1 MQEIT
6 ITYSTGTTPTDDPTI
21 TATPNALVVPNQVVN
36 AYDGTQTA
44 TLDVEG
50 SNLTDNVTIALNG
63 GTDSKF
69 EMTIDNGQTWHSTLS
84 LEQNGGE
91 VTIRLKDN
99 LEVGD
104 YYDVITLS
112 SEGATDVTVNVSGS
126 VTTPPTY
133 TVTYNSNGGSGTM
146 TDENSPYLAGVEVTL
161 LENTFTAPE
170 DMIWDSWQ
178 VKDASDNDVTVTEGK
193 FTMPASNVTVTAQWV
208 TDPNAPEYEW
218 VLTDLAS
225 LTENDVFVIVGDNG
239 STYAMTNDNGTGSA
253 PDATAVIVV
262 ANKLSVAPA
271 DSLKWTIGGNATDGY
286 TFYPNGS
293 TTTWLYCTNTNN
305 GVRVGNNTSKT
316 FKMDANS
323 GYLKHDGTSRYIGI
337 YNSSDWRCYTSA
349 GGNIADQTFAFY
361 KRQVASNEPSITL
374 ASYEVEVNANV
385 HTTPTTIAVTYA
397 NIDFENNVPEVV
409 FYEQD
414 GSTEAI
420 YDWLFVD
427 LDADWNVYY
436 TIDEENTNNA
446 ARTAYFKVLG
456 YDSNGNNVYSD
467 LASITQ
473 TAPAPK
479 YTARVAS
486 NISNGTVMIVDG
498 TSELE
503 IIEVEDGT
511 EVTLTYT
518 AEAGYALGE
527 WNVYKDGDETV
538 KVTVSNNKFNMP
550 AYDVV
555 ISATFAEATTYTLI
569 TSIDELVS
577 GKRYVI
583 AGSKNDI
590 VYVLGKTGDNN
601 RPGVAVETSNNTII
615 GNENICEVVIIGPDA
630 DGFYTLYDVANAG
643 YLYAASGTS
652 NYLKAQ
658 SPTDNN
664 GRWTIIFEN
673 EAANIVAQGSNS
685 RNILRFNKNGQNN
698 PIFSCYGS
706 GQQPIYLY
714 AKNNEAT
721 VSCEMAI
728 DGYGTSDGNWYL
740 IASPVGQVTPTEAN
754 GFLTPDYDLYRF
766 DQTQEQEWR
775 NYKQQP
781 FNLVSGHGYLYA
793 NSGNVTL
800 TFEGY
805 PYVGSGQVFLSYT
818 EGNNWAGW
826 NLIGNPFNAAATI
839 PDTISYYTMNE
850 DGSDFATGESF
861 TIGAMEGIFVKTAE
875 TGKYVTFTQSA
886 KANAEHNARLVL
898 NLNSNSKLIDRAI
911 VRFGEGQT
919 LPKFMLNEAHTKLY
933 FTQNGT
939 DYAVVRSEGEG
950 EMPINF
956 KAEHNGT
963 YTIGIS
969 AKDMEFSRLRLIDNM
984 TGADIDLL
992 ATPSYTFEAKTT
1004 DYASRFR
1011 LVFSSTGIEENEN
1024 ANFAYYNGSEWVIN
1038 ATDNATVEV
1047 IDMMGRVVLSGTN
1060 TIATNDMQAGVYVI
1074 RLVDGNNVKTQK
1086 IVVR

>member
-1 MQEIT
+1 MV
-6 ITYSTGTTPTDDPTI
+6 TYETGGGSTDPTI
-21 TATPNALVVPNQVVN
+21 TATPTTLAVPNQVVN

-63 GTDSKF
+63 GTSSKF
-69 EMTIDNGQTWHSTLS
+69 EMKTDGQTWASSLT
-84 LEQNGGE
+84 LEQSGGSFSSK

-99 LEVGD
+99 LEVGE
-104 YYDVITLS
+104 YNDVITLS
-112 SEGATDVTVNVSGS
+112 SEGATDVTVNVNAS

-133 TVTYNSNGGSGTM
+133 TVTYDSNGGSGTM
-146 TDENSPYLAGVEVTL
+146 TDPDSPYHAGDVVALLAS
-161 LENTFTAPE
+161 TFTAPE
-170 DMIWDSWQ
+170 GMIWDSWQ
-178 VKDASDNDVTVTEGK
+178 VKDADNNDVEVNNGT
-193 FTMPASNVTVTAQWV
+193 FTMPASNVTVTAQWIP
-208 TDPNAPEYEW
+208 DPDAPEYEW
-218 VLTDLAS
+218 VLTDLAE
-225 LTENDVFVIVGDNG
+225 LTANDVFVIVGDNG
-239 STYAMTNDNGTGSA
+239 DTYAMTNDNGTGSA
-253 PDATAVIVV
+253 PAASDVTVD
-262 ANKLSVAPA
+262 NGKLSDAPA
-271 DSLKWTIGGNATDGY
+271 DNLKWNISGNATDGY

-293 TTTWLYCTNTNN
+293 TENWLYCTNTNN
-305 GVRVGNNTSKT
+305 GVRVGKNNSKT
-316 FKMDANS
+316 FTINS
-323 GYLKHDGTSRYIGI
+323 GYLYHDGTSRHVGI
-337 YNSSDWRCYTSA
+337 YNAQDWRCYSPQS
-349 GGNIADQTFAFY
+349 GNVHSNIANQTFSFY

-374 ASYEVEVNANV
+374 STYAINAPAEGATGDFTVICQNMGTNLDIDVWTCNATGESYVEYNWVETEVN
-385 HTTPTTIAVTYA
+385 
-397 NIDFENNVPEVV
+397 
-409 FYEQD
+409 
-414 GSTEAI
+414 GTEI
-420 YDWLFVD
+420 T
-427 LDADWNVYY
+427 Y
-436 TIDEENTNNA
+436 TIHANDGA
-446 ARTAYFKVLG
+446 ARTAYLKVKVA
-456 YDSNGNNVYSD
+456 DTDAFEVYSSE
-467 LASITQ
+467 LLTITQ
-473 TAPAPK
+473 AAPAPK
-479 YTARVAS
+479 YIATVAS
-486 NISNGTVMIVDG
+486 NISNGTVKIVDG
-498 TSELE
+498 TGEVE
-503 IIEVEDGT
+503 IIEVEEDT

-527 WNVYKDGDETV
+527 WNVYKVGDETE

-555 ISATFAEATTYTLI
+555 ISATFVEATTYTLI

-590 VYVLGKTGDNN
+590 VYVLGKTGENN

-630 DGFYTLYDVANAG
+630 DGFYTLYDVSNAG
-643 YLYAASGTS
+643 YLYAASNS
-652 NYLKAQ
+652 ANQLKAK
-658 SPTDNN
+658 PTYDNN
-664 GRWTIIFEN
+664 GRWTIEFEN
-673 EAANIVAQGSNS
+673 EAANIVAQGPNS
-685 RNILRFNKNGQNN
+685 HNILRFNKNGQNN
-698 PIFSCYGS
+698 PIFSCYES

-721 VSCEMAI
+721 VSYEMTI
-728 DGYGTSDGNWYL
+728 DGYSTATNPDGGYYL
-740 IASPVGQVTPTEAN
+740 IASPVGQVKPTEAN

-766 DQTQEQEWR
+766 DQAEEDEWR
-775 NYKQQP
+775 NYKKTS

-793 NSGNVTL
+793 NSGGVTL
-800 TFEGY
+800 TFEGM
-805 PYVGSGQVFLSYT
+805 PYVGNGQVFLSYT
-818 EGNNWAGW
+818 EGVNWAGW
-826 NLIGNPFNAAATI
+826 NLIGNPFDTEATI
-839 PDTISYYTMNE
+839 PSTYSYYTMNE
-850 DGSDFATGESF
+850 DGSELTPDESHSV
-861 TIGAMEGIFVKTAE
+861 GAMEGLFVLATDEGQSVIFTA
-875 TGKYVTFTQSA
+875 GA